1 MMLIIMNNTRF
12 IVYYVVNYISYNYKE
27 VYITC
32 NHNINMKL
40 LDD

>member
-1 MMLIIMNNTRF
+1 MMLIIMNNTRV
-12 IVYYVVNYISYNYKE
+12 IVYCFANRISYDYKE
-27 VYITC
+27 AYITC